1 MAKEQRSLLGS
12 WAGHGRAEDVTS
24 LWDGFKK
31 RFPKD
36 HRLLYAK
43 GCDFDGDDSEG
54 FAEALS
60 IAGQSDLILL
70 CLGERHTWSGENA
83 SRSTIALPAIQERL
97 AAALKKTGKP
107 IVLILSNGRPL
118 ELCRLE
124 PLCDAILEIWQPG
137 VAGGEPVADILTG
150 RTNPSGK
157 LAMTFPYSTGQ
168 IPIYYNRRQRA
179 RPQQGLY
186 QDTTSDPLYPFG
198 HGLSYTSFRY
208 GAPTASASVIGHSDS
223 LQVRIGVTNTG
234 QRDGMETVHWYV
246 SAPCGTVTRPAKEL
260 KYFKKRLIKAGETEM
275 FSFDISP
282 ERDFGYTD
290 SDGQSFVEN
299 GEYTITVGD
308 KQIKIE
314 VR

>member
-1 MAKEQRSLLGS
+1 M
-12 WAGHGRAEDVTS
+12 
-24 LWDGFKK
+24 
-31 RFPKD
+31 
-36 HRLLYAK
+36 
-43 GCDFDGDDSEG
+43 
-54 FAEALS
+54 
-60 IAGQSDLILL
+60 
-70 CLGERHTWSGENA
+70 
-83 SRSTIALPAIQERL
+83 
-97 AAALKKTGKP
+97 
-107 IVLILSNGRPL
+107 LILSNGRPL

-168 IPIYYNRRQRA
+168 IPIYYNRRQSA
-179 RPQQGLY
+179 RPRQGLY

-208 GAPTASASVIGHSDS
+208 GAPTASASIIGRSDS

-290 SDGQSFVEN
+290 SDGQRFVEN